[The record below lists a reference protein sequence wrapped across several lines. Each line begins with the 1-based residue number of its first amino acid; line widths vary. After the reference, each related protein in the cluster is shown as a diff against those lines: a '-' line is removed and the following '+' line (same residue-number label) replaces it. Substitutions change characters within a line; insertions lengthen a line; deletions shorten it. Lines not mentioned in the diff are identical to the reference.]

1 MTKNK
6 IPGINLTKEVKDVYI
21 ETYEILMKEIEE
33 NTKKW
38 KDIPCSWIRII
49 NIIKMS
55 ILPKANYRINE
66 ISIKIPMACFTEL
79 EQIILKFLW
88 NHKSSQIAK
97 TILRKKNKA
106 RGITL
111 PHFKLYHRATVI
123 KKV

>member
-1 MTKNK
+1 
-6 IPGINLTKEVKDVYI
+6 
-21 ETYEILMKEIEE
+21 MKEIEE

-111 PHFKLYHRATVI
+111 PHFKLYYKAIVI
-123 KKV
+123 KTVMVLAQKQTHISMEQN